1 MKDAQGPKMNPDA
14 NIDTNEVT
22 PRGSSTKK
30 NLVTDVEMLEII
42 RNSLGNDFSSAN
54 KAVEGDDGS
63 DLWLLGGADPEMAVK
78 VEQTEDG
85 LAMDI
90 VGRGVVQ
97 SLGSIRTFKGRL
109 TEYAGRLYA

>member
-1 MKDAQGPKMNPDA
+1 MNPDA